1 MTLPTCRLVCSDQLA
16 ALALSPTTRLLSTTR
31 CAPPTGGSG
40 AWVQFSRP
48 WNAGSRPAL
57 LTMPAGTWLPLV
69 MVVLFATVTPLPE
82 PVLGGFWKKL
92 FCTSV
97 GSLVVVAPG
106 AKLWWTLPH
115 ALAAPVEYTPL
126 PRIDSKVQP
135 LSV

>member
-40 AWVQFSRP
+40 AWVQFSRS

-57 LTMPAGTWLPLV
+57 AAMPAGTWLPLV

-82 PVLGGFWKKL
+82 PVLGGFWNEL
-92 FCTSV
+92 LATSA
-97 GSLVVVAPG
+97 GSLAVVPPG
-106 AKLWWTLPH
+106 AALWRTLAH
-115 ALAAPVEYTPL
+115 AWAHQVDYRP
-126 PRIDSKVQP
+126 
-135 LSV
+135 